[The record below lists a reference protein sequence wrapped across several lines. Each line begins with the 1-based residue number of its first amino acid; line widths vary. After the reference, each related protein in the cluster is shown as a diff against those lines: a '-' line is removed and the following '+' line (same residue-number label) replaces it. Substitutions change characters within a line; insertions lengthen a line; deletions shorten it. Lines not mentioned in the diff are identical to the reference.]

1 MKQLI
6 CTKIFIFSD
15 PVESTDTD
23 VQQGRSALD
32 DEAATEET
40 ELITA
45 AESRE
50 SVTTGTERDDKA
62 EDRVFIDV
70 LSLVTGT
77 FTDLK
82 NLKKQI
88 FTSLDCTILTLI
100 IVIVLPLSSS
110 PG

>member
-45 AESRE
+45 EESRE

-62 EDRVFIDV
+62 EDRIFIDV
-70 LSLVTGT
+70 LSLVKPPPRPPAPPTTHHVARPPRPHNINQPG
-77 FTDLK
+77 
-82 NLKKQI
+82 NI
-88 FTSLDCTILTLI
+88 FFFQFHK
-100 IVIVLPLSSS
+100 
-110 PG
+110 